1 MFAICFVVPYF
12 SGKRLLFVFR
22 VPIFLKSAC
31 YFVWCCV
38 FVWKVFA
45 ILFVVVYFLVVFYK
59 QKSKR
64 MNCGKPILNV
74 FKTYFEL
81 IGKTGSEARAGNS

>member
-12 SGKRLLFVFR
+12 SGKRLLFVLR

-45 ILFVVVYFLVVFYK
+45 ILFVAVYFSDRFL
-59 QKSKR
+59 QKKEQAHE
-64 MNCGKPILNV
+64 LW
-74 FKTYFEL
+74 KTYFKL
-81 IGKTGSEARAGNS
+81 V